1 MREARVAGEIDDGGR
16 DVVAEREGEGEGER
30 EGTKCVCVEKIP
42 VSFNG
47 DIMQNVA

>member
-30 EGTKCVCVEKIP
+30 GNEMCVRRENTGE
-42 VSFNG
+42 F
-47 DIMQNVA
+47 